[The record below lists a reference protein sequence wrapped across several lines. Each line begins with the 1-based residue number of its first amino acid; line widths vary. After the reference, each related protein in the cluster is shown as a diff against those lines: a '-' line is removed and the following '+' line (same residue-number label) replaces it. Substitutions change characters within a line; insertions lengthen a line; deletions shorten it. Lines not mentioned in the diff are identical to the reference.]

1 MLKILANDGIDTAG
15 KNLLEEAGFV
25 VVTDKIA
32 QDKLDTEL
40 QAFDGIIVRS
50 ATKVRRELIEKCPNL
65 KFIAR
70 AGVGM
75 DNIDVEFARAR
86 GIEVINTPA
95 ASSISVAELVF
106 AHLFSLCRFLQL
118 AHREMPEQGATAF
131 NNLKKNYAEGIELFG
146 KTIGILGYGRIGQEV
161 GRIAKGIGMQ
171 VMVFDILY
179 NTDATLAARI
189 EKMHGVKVG
198 SLKEVISGS
207 DFLSIHTPGMD
218 KPLLSAN
225 EFGWMKPGI
234 GLVNCSRGG
243 VIDEQVLLDQIAAGK
258 VRFAGLDVFVGE
270 PAPRAD
276 LLNHPKISTTPHIG
290 ASTEEAQERIGL
302 ELANR
307 IIDVF
312 GKA

>member
-1 MLKILANDGIDTAG
+1 MLKILANDGIDAAG
-15 KNLLEEAGFV
+15 KNLLEAAGFTV
-25 VVTDKIA
+25 NTDKIA
-32 QDKLDTEL
+32 QEKLATSL

-50 ATKVRRELIEKCPNL
+50 ATKVRRDLIEKCPNL

-75 DNIDVEFARAR
+75 DNIDVEFARAQ

-106 AHLFSLCRFLQL
+106 AHLFGLCRFLPQ
-118 AHREMPEQGATAF
+118 AHQAMPARGKTEF
-131 NNLKKNYAEGIELFG
+131 NALKKDYAGGIELFG
-146 KTIGILGYGRIGQEV
+146 KTMGILGYGRIGQEV

-179 NTDATLAARI
+179 NTDANLAARI
-189 EKMHGVKVG
+189 EKMHGVQVG
-198 SLKEVISGS
+198 SLKTVVSQS
-207 DFLSIHTPGMD
+207 DFISVHTPGMD
-218 KPLLSAN
+218 KPLLGPN
-225 EFGWMKPGI
+225 EFGWMKPGV
-234 GLVNCSRGG
+234 GLINCSRGG
-243 VIDEQVLLDQIAAGK
+243 VIDENVLLDQLNSGK

-270 PAPRAD
+270 PNPRED
-276 LLNHPKISTTPHIG
+276 LLVHPNISTTPHIG

-307 IIDVF
+307 IIDAF
-312 GKA
+312 GKK

>member
-1 MLKILANDGIDTAG
+1 MLKILANDGIDAAG
-15 KNLLEEAGFV
+15 KNLLEEAGFI

-118 AHREMPEQGATAF
+118 AHREMPENGVAGF
-131 NNLKKNYAEGIELFG
+131 NTLKKNYAVGIELFG

-218 KPLLSAN
+218 KPLLGAN

-270 PAPRAD
+270 PAPRAE

-307 IIDVF
+307 IIEAF
-312 GKA
+312 GQA

>member
-1 MLKILANDGIDTAG
+1 MLKILANDGIDAAG
-15 KNLLEEAGFV
+15 KSLLEEAGFI

-32 QDKLDTEL
+32 QEKLDTEL
-40 QAFDGIIVRS
+40 QAFAGIIVRS

-75 DNIDVEFARAR
+75 DNIDVEFARAS

-118 AHREMPEQGATAF
+118 SHREMPEQGTTGF

-171 VMVFDILY
+171 VLVFDILY

-218 KPLLSAN
+218 KPLLGAN

-243 VIDEQVLLDQIAAGK
+243 VIDEQVLLDQLAAGK

-270 PAPRAD
+270 PAPRAE

-307 IIDVF
+307 IIDAF

>member
-1 MLKILANDGIDTAG
+1 MLKILANDGIDAAG
-15 KNLLEEAGFV
+15 KSLLEEAGFI

-40 QAFDGIIVRS
+40 QAFAGIIVRS

-75 DNIDVEFARAR
+75 DNIDIEFARAS

-118 AHREMPEQGATAF
+118 SHREMPEQGATGF

-171 VMVFDILY
+171 VLVFDILY

-218 KPLLSAN
+218 KPLLGAN

-270 PAPRAD
+270 PSPRAD

-307 IIDVF
+307 IIDAF

>member
-50 ATKVRRELIEKCPNL
+50 ATKVRRELIEKCTNL

-118 AHREMPEQGATAF
+118 AHREMPEQGAAGF
-131 NNLKKNYAEGIELFG
+131 NTLKKNYAEGIELFG

-198 SLKEVISGS
+198 SLKDVISCS

-218 KPLLSAN
+218 KPLLDAN

-243 VIDEQVLLDQIAAGK
+243 VIDEQVLLDQLAAGK

-307 IIDVF
+307 IIDAF

>member
-1 MLKILANDGIDTAG
+1 MLKILANDGIDAAG
-15 KNLLEEAGFV
+15 KNLLEESGFI
-25 VVTDKIA
+25 VVTDKIN
-32 QDKLDTEL
+32 QEKLDTEL
-40 QAFDGIIVRS
+40 HAFDGIIVRS

-75 DNIDVEFARAR
+75 DNIDVEFARSR

-118 AHREMPEQGATAF
+118 AHREMPENGGTGF

-146 KTIGILGYGRIGQEV
+146 KTIGVLGYGRIGQEV

-171 VMVFDILY
+171 VMVFDIVY
-179 NTDATLAARI
+179 NTDVTLAARI

-218 KPLLSAN
+218 KPLLGTN

-234 GLVNCSRGG
+234 GLINCSRGG
-243 VIDEQVLLDQIAAGK
+243 VIDEQVLLDQLAAGK

-270 PAPRAD
+270 PTPKAA
-276 LLNHPKISTTPHIG
+276 LLNHPKISATPHIG

-302 ELANR
+302 ELAGR
-307 IIDVF
+307 IIDAF

>member
-1 MLKILANDGIDTAG
+1 MLKILANDGIDAAG
-15 KNLLEEAGFV
+15 KNLLEAAGFTV
-25 VVTDKIA
+25 NTNKIA
-32 QDKLDTEL
+32 QEKLETSL

-50 ATKVRRELIEKCPNL
+50 ATKVRRDLIEKCPNL

-75 DNIDVEFARAR
+75 DNIDVEFARAQ

-106 AHLFSLCRFLQL
+106 AHLFGLCRFLPQ
-118 AHREMPEQGATAF
+118 AHQAMPVRGKAEF
-131 NNLKKNYAEGIELFG
+131 NTLKKDYAGGIELFG
-146 KTIGILGYGRIGQEV
+146 KTMGILGYGRIGQEV

-179 NTDATLAARI
+179 NSDANLAARI

-198 SLKEVISGS
+198 SLKEVVSQS
-207 DFLSIHTPGMD
+207 DFISVHTPGME
-218 KPLLSAN
+218 KPLLGAN
-225 EFGWMKPGI
+225 EFGWMKTGI

-243 VIDEQVLLDQIAAGK
+243 VIDEQVLLEQLNNGK
-258 VRFAGLDVFVGE
+258 IRFAGLDVFVGE
-270 PAPRAD
+270 PNPRED
-276 LLNHPKISTTPHIG
+276 LLQHPLISSTPHIG

-307 IIDVF
+307 IIDAF
-312 GKA
+312 GKK